1 MMLTQFLVLKIITHF
16 WQNLVNMLPK
26 APNKYSINTAV
37 KYYEHMIQGSHF
49 NLASASKN
57 SVLTILKSTQ
67 LSKFYKKVSLIQ
79 PFNYR
84 PISLLPLIPKVIEK
98 TSTFLN
104 SKKLLYTYQSG
115 F

>member
-1 MMLTQFLVLKIITHF
+1 
-16 WQNLVNMLPK
+16 
-26 APNKYSINTAV
+26 
-37 KYYEHMIQGSHF
+37 MIQGSHF
-49 NLASASKN
+49 NLASVSKN

-104 SKKLLYTYQSG
+104 SKNLLYTYQSG